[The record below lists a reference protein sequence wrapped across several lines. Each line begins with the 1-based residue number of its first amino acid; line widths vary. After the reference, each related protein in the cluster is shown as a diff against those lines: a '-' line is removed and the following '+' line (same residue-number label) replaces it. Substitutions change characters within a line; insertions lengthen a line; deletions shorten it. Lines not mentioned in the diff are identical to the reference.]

1 MHQAFSRT
9 QWIRSSRVEGVICY
23 LDDILISGKDEA
35 QHLERLDAVLSRLE
49 KCGLKLKKAKCQFM
63 TTEVVY
69 LGHVIT
75 EQGIAATPMKVSA
88 IVDAPQP
95 RNVTELRSF
104 LGMLNY
110 YAKFIPDLA
119 TLIHPL
125 NELLQSHRPFKWKSE
140 CDTAFNAAKAELL
153 AETVL
158 TYYDVTKPLRLACD
172 ASQYGIGT
180 VLSYIMENGEERPV
194 AFASRTLTAS
204 EKNYSQLQKEALSLV
219 YECRNSTSTF
229 MVGTSL

>member
-1 MHQAFSRT
+1 M
-9 QWIRSSRVEGVICY
+9 
-23 LDDILISGKDEA
+23 K
-35 QHLERLDAVLSRLE
+35 
-49 KCGLKLKKAKCQFM
+49 
-63 TTEVVY
+63 
-69 LGHVIT
+69 
-75 EQGIAATPMKVSA
+75 QGIAATPVKVSA

-95 RNVTELRSF
+95 RKVMELRSF
-104 LGMLNY
+104 FGMLNY

-125 NELLQSHRPFKWKSE
+125 HELLQSHRPFKWTSE

-158 TYYDVTKPLRLACD
+158 THYDVTKPFRLACD
-172 ASQYGIGT
+172 ASQYGIGA
-180 VLSYIMENGEERPV
+180 VLSHIMEDGEERPV

-219 YECRNSTSTF
+219 HGVQKFHKYIYGRHFTLITDHKPLLTILGPKSWVPTLAAARLQRWAIILSSMTLCSEVQVNT
-229 MVGTSL
+229 

>member
-1 MHQAFSRT
+1 
-9 QWIRSSRVEGVICY
+9 
-23 LDDILISGKDEA
+23 
-35 QHLERLDAVLSRLE
+35 
-49 KCGLKLKKAKCQFM
+49 
-63 TTEVVY
+63 
-69 LGHVIT
+69 
-75 EQGIAATPMKVSA
+75 
-88 IVDAPQP
+88 
-95 RNVTELRSF
+95 
-104 LGMLNY
+104 MLNY

-125 NELLQSHRPFKWKSE
+125 NELLQSHRPFKWTSE

-158 TYYDVTKPLRLACD
+158 TYYDVTKPLNRLACD

-180 VLSYIMENGEERPV
+180 VLSHIMENGEECPV

-219 YECRNSTSTF
+219 YG
-229 MVGTSL
+229 VH